1 MATAPRIGFIG
12 LGMMGRGMARN
23 LLDKGFAL
31 TAMAHRRREA
41 LENLVAD
48 GAREAATARELA
60 EASDVVILCVT
71 GARQVDAIVHGEMG
85 LLAGCRPGT
94 IVIDCTTSEP
104 GTTLAIAVELA
115 AKGAQLADAPLART
129 PVEAEAGR
137 LNTMVGASRET
148 FARIEPVLEAF
159 CENIFHLGEVGTG
172 HKCKLIYN
180 FLAMGQAALIA
191 EALCACAATGVGLD
205 KYAEVVS
212 AGGANSGIF
221 QLLVPKVLAEG
232 DVSGLQFSLANAENY
247 IRYYTHMTGTVP
259 PEGSLGQTV
268 HNTLLQGLA
277 LGFTAGLV
285 GSLIEAQA
293 KLNGVEII
301 GRHVPSARVMRRA

>member
-1 MATAPRIGFIG
+1 VAKAPRIGFIG
-12 LGMMGRGMARN
+12 LGMMGHGMARN

-31 TAMAHRRREA
+31 TTMAHRRREA
-41 LENLVAD
+41 LESLVAN

-60 EASDVVILCVT
+60 EASDMVILCVT
-71 GARQVDAIVHGEMG
+71 GAAQVEAIVHGEEG
-85 LLAGCRPGT
+85 LLVGCRPGM

-115 AKGAQLADAPLART
+115 VKGTQLADAPLART

-148 FARIEPVLEAF
+148 FARIKPVLEAF
-159 CENIFHLGEVGTG
+159 CENIFHVGEVGAG

-191 EALCACAATGVGLD
+191 EALCACAATGVGQD

-232 DVSGLQFSLANAENY
+232 DVSGLQFSLANAEKD

-259 PEGSLGQTV
+259 LEGPLGKTV
-268 HNTLLQGLA
+268 HDSLLQGLA
-277 LGFTAGLV
+277 LGFTEGLV

-301 GRHVPSARVMRRA
+301 GRRVPLRA